1 MLKKVK
7 LGRTGL
13 LVTQLGFGAMELRGP
28 KVWSGRPVADEQAE
42 RVLNAVLDA
51 GINFI
56 DTSPDYGS
64 SEELI
69 GKHISHRRREFFLA
83 TKCGCNPAERNHIW
97 TRDQLLKNIR
107 TSLERMKTD
116 HVDILQLHNP
126 KPEDVRAA
134 GLVEVLRD
142 IQAKGLA
149 RYISISTT
157 LPHISEFLAMGA
169 FDTMQIPYSCLQP
182 EHHEAITQAA
192 QKGTGIIIRGGIGM
206 GGPGSAVPQRV
217 PMQVWEKAGLAELCG
232 DMEPAELIL
241 RYTLSH
247 PHCHTTIV
255 GTLNPDHSAK
265 NLQAASKGPLPADLY
280 AEIRRRVV
288 AALAT

>member
-1 MLKKVK
+1 MKRST

-13 LVTQLGFGAMELRGP
+13 EVTQLGFGAMELRGA
-28 KVWSGRPVADEQAE
+28 KSNGREITDAQAQ
-42 RVLNAVLDA
+42 RILSAVLDS

-56 DTSPDYGS
+56 DTSPDYGT

-69 GKHISHRRREFFLA
+69 GKHISHRRREFLLA
-83 TKCGCNPAERNHIW
+83 TKCGCNPAERSHIW
-97 TRDQLLKNIR
+97 TREQLLKNIR

-126 KPEDVRAA
+126 KPEDVRAG

-142 IQAKGLA
+142 IQAQGLT
-149 RYISISTT
+149 RFISISTT
-157 LPHISEFLAMGA
+157 LPHLSEFLAMGV
-169 FDTMQIPYSCLQP
+169 FDTMQIPYSCLLP

-192 QKGTGIIIRGGIGM
+192 EKGTGIIIRGGIGM
-206 GGPGSAVPQRV
+206 GGPGSAVPHRV

-241 RYTLSH
+241 RHTLSH

-255 GTLNPDHSAK
+255 GTLNPDHLAK
-265 NLQAASKGPLPADLY
+265 NVQAANKGPLPADLY
-280 AEIRRRVV
+280 AEIRRRVA

>member
-1 MLKKVK
+1 MKRST

-13 LVTQLGFGAMELRGP
+13 EVTQLGFGAMELRGA
-28 KVWSGRPVADEQAE
+28 KSNGREITDAQAQ
-42 RVLNAVLDA
+42 RILNAVLDS

-56 DTSPDYGS
+56 DTSPDYGT

-69 GKHISHRRREFFLA
+69 GRLLSHRRREFFLA

-97 TRDQLLKNIR
+97 TREHLLQNIR

-126 KPEDVRAA
+126 KPEDVRAG

-142 IQAKGLA
+142 IQAKGLT
-149 RYISISTT
+149 RYISTSTT
-157 LPHISEFLAMGA
+157 LPHLSEFLAMGV

-206 GGPGSAVPQRV
+206 GGPGSAVPHRV
-217 PMQVWEKAGLAELCG
+217 PIQVWEKAGLAELCG

-241 RYTLSH
+241 RHTLSH
-247 PHCHTTIV
+247 PYCHTTIV
-255 GTLNPDHSAK
+255 GTLNPDHLAK
-265 NLQAASKGPLPADLY
+265 NLQAANKGPLPADLY
-280 AEIRRRVV
+280 AEIRRRVA